1 MVRICELGVAGGTE
15 AEMDIGVPIKDWGE
29 VNTARLR
36 KAIVRQPDVAW
47 GEDKQRQVDYDVH
60 RQTKSIVMLFA
71 SQTWPRV
78 TITRE
83 KGWDRIAD
91 VAEPVMAEVIKRFYP
106 PGGTIIR
113 AVAAKLMAGGNI
125 TPHIDSLTSFAYG
138 HRIHIPVTTN
148 KLVRFMIDG
157 SPYRFEIG
165 HVYEINNQK
174 IHSVMNAGK
183 EDRISFIFDYVPPGV
198 AAEQNAVFL
207 NG

>member
-1 MVRICELGVAGGTE
+1 
-15 AEMDIGVPIKDWGE
+15 MDIGVPIKDWGE
-29 VNTARLR
+29 VDTTILR
-36 KAIVRQPDVAW
+36 EAILNQDDIAW
-47 GEDKQRQVDYDVH
+47 DEDDQRQDDYEAH

-71 SQTWPRV
+71 SLSWPRV

-91 VAEPVMAEVIKRFYP
+91 VANPIMAEIIERFYP

-113 AVAAKLMAGGNI
+113 AVAAKLAAGGSI
-125 TPHIDSLTSFAYG
+125 TPHIDSLQSFAHG

-148 KLVRFMIDG
+148 RLVRFMIDG
-157 SPYRFEIG
+157 RPYRFEIG

-174 IHSVMNAGK
+174 SHSVMNAGK
-183 EDRISFIFDYVPPGV
+183 EDRINFIFDYVPADV
-198 AAEQNAVFL
+198 AKEQNAVFV

>member
-1 MVRICELGVAGGTE
+1 
-15 AEMDIGVPIKDWGE
+15 MDIGIPIKDWGA
-29 VNTARLR
+29 VDTTILR
-36 KAIVRQPDVAW
+36 EAILGQDDLAW
-47 GEDKQRQVDYDVH
+47 DEDDQRQDDYDVH

-71 SQTWPRV
+71 SLTWPHV

-91 VAEPVMAEVIKRFYP
+91 VANPVMAEIIERFYP

-113 AVAAKLMAGGNI
+113 AVAAKLPAGENI
-125 TPHIDSLTSFAYG
+125 APHIDSLQSFAHG

-157 SPYRFEIG
+157 RPYRFEIG
-165 HVYEINNQK
+165 NVYEINNLK
-174 IHSVMNAGK
+174 THSVMNAGK
-183 EDRISFIFDYVPPGV
+183 EDRIYFIFDYVPAY
-198 AAEQNAVFL
+198 AAKEQNAVFV

>member
-1 MVRICELGVAGGTE
+1 
-15 AEMDIGVPIKDWGE
+15 MDIGIPIKDWGE
-29 VNTARLR
+29 VDATILR
-36 KAIVRQPDVAW
+36 EAILGQDDLAW
-47 GEDKQRQVDYDVH
+47 DEDKQRQDDYDVH

-71 SQTWPRV
+71 SETWPRV
-78 TITRE
+78 TLTQE

-91 VAEPVMAEVIKRFYP
+91 VAKPVMAEIIERFYP

-113 AVAAKLMAGGNI
+113 AVAAKLAAGGSI
-125 TPHIDSLTSFAYG
+125 TPHIDQLKSFQYG

-157 SPYRFEIG
+157 RPYRFEIG
-165 HVYEINNQK
+165 NVYEINNQK

-183 EDRISFIFDYVPPGV
+183 EDRISFIFDYVPADV
-198 AAEQNAVFL
+198 AKEQNAEFV

>member
-1 MVRICELGVAGGTE
+1 
-15 AEMDIGVPIKDWGE
+15 MDIGIPIKDWGE
-29 VNTARLR
+29 VDTTILR
-36 KAIVRQPDVAW
+36 EAILSQDDLAW
-47 GEDKQRQVDYDVH
+47 DEDDQRQDDYDVH

-71 SQTWPRV
+71 SLSWPRV
-78 TITRE
+78 TVTRE

-91 VAEPVMAEVIKRFYP
+91 VANPIMAEIIERFYP

-113 AVAAKLMAGGNI
+113 AVAAKLAAGGSI
-125 TPHIDSLTSFAYG
+125 TPHIDSLKSFAYG

-157 SPYRFEIG
+157 HPYRFEVG

-174 IHSVMNAGK
+174 THSVMNAGK
-183 EDRISFIFDYVPPGV
+183 EDRINFIFDYIPANV
-198 AAEQNAVFL
+198 AKEQNVVFV

>member
-1 MVRICELGVAGGTE
+1 
-15 AEMDIGVPIKDWGE
+15 MDIGIPIKDWGE
-29 VNTARLR
+29 VDTTRLR
-36 KAIVRQPDVAW
+36 EAILNQDDLAW
-47 GEDKQRQVDYDVH
+47 DEDDQGQDDYEVH
-60 RQTKSIVMLFA
+60 RQTKSIIMLFA
-71 SQTWPRV
+71 SPSWPRV

-91 VAEPVMAEVIKRFYP
+91 VANPIMAEIIERFYP

-113 AVAAKLMAGGNI
+113 AVAAKLVAGGSI
-125 TPHIDSLTSFAYG
+125 TPHTDSLESFACG

-157 SPYRFEIG
+157 RPYRFEIG

-174 IHSVMNAGK
+174 PHSVMNAGK
-183 EDRISFIFDYVPPGV
+183 EDCVNFIFDYIPADV
-198 AAEQNAVFL
+198 AKEQNAVFV

>member
-1 MVRICELGVAGGTE
+1 
-15 AEMDIGVPIKDWGE
+15 MDIGIPIKDWGE
-29 VNTARLR
+29 VDTTVLR
-36 KAIVRQPDVAW
+36 EAILNQDDLAW
-47 GEDKQRQVDYDVH
+47 DEDGQRQADYDVH

-71 SQTWPRV
+71 SETWPQV

-91 VAEPVMAEVIKRFYP
+91 VANPMMAEIIERFYP

-113 AVAAKLMAGGNI
+113 AVAAKLAAGGSI
-125 TPHIDSLTSFAYG
+125 TPHIDQLKSFRNG

-157 SPYRFEIG
+157 QPYRFEIG

-174 IHSVMNAGK
+174 THSVMNAGK
-183 EDRISFIFDYVPPGV
+183 EDRINFIFDYVPADV
-198 AAEQNAVFL
+198 AKEQNAKFV